1 MATFSKAA
9 VRILKTPRGTIMR
22 ISDKAKELADLKY
35 INHAQRIS
43 SGHYANI
50 QRFEITMP
58 RGGAKIGAIDKEHLE
73 MAKEIAQTY
82 ADCCLESFI
91 AEGLLPDANDLNEIK
106 AEIEN
111 IIGRHNGNEFW
122 HPRPSTSEALIW
134 LPQQVFGRFAARVKQ
149 MQLER
154 ELQRPAQEVRPS
166 VNQITIGGSNYGA
179 IQQGGQGNTQILNE
193 DKNEAK

>member
-1 MATFSKAA
+1 
-9 VRILKTPRGTIMR
+9 MR

-35 INHAQRIS
+35 IQHAQRIS

-50 QRFEITMP
+50 QRFETTMP
-58 RGGAKIGAIDKEHLE
+58 RGGAKKGAIDKEHLE
-73 MAKEIAQTY
+73 MAKEIAETY
-82 ADCCLESFI
+82 ADCCLESFM
-91 AEGLLPDANDLNEIK
+91 AEGLLPDVNDLKEIK

-111 IIGRHNGNEFW
+111 IVGRHNGNEFW
-122 HPRPSTSEALIW
+122 HPRPSTSEALTW
-134 LPQQVFGRFAARVKQ
+134 LPQQVFGRFAARLRQ

-166 VNQITIGGSNYGA
+166 LNQITIAGNNYAA

-193 DKNEAK
+193 DKKYEAK